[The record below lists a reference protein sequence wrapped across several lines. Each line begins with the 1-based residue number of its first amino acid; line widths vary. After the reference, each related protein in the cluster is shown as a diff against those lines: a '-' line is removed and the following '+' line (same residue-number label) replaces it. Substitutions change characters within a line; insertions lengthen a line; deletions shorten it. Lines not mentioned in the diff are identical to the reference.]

1 MIPAAVVDQILQTAV
16 IEEVIGDYVELK
28 RSGNAYR
35 GLSPFTSERTPS
47 FYVLPAKGIFK
58 CFSSGKGG
66 SLVSFLMELESIS
79 YPEALRMLARRY
91 NIEVEERPISAQE
104 QEALSEK
111 ESLAAVVAWAQKWF
125 TAQLHEGEEGRAIG
139 LSYFAQRGFRDDTL
153 RKFLVGYCP
162 DSWEQMS
169 QAALA
174 AGFAPERLVAT
185 GLARKKDDGKLWDF
199 FKGRVMFP
207 IRDATGRVIGFGGRT
222 LKKEA
227 NIAKYMNSPENVLYH
242 KGDVLY
248 GIFEAKP
255 AILKQDR
262 VLLVEGYTD
271 VMALHQAGVEHAVAS
286 SGTALTPGQI
296 QLIRRFTPNVTV
308 LFDGDAAGVRA
319 SLRGIDLL
327 LEAGLK
333 VQVLLFSDGDDPDS
347 YARKVGPDALQAFLT
362 ERAEDFVSFKIRTLL
377 GEAGSDPLRR
387 AEVIRSVVGSI
398 AVIPDSIERS
408 VFVQRSAALLGVSEG
423 LLVSEVNKAVLRRA
437 EEREKEAQRERA
449 RAQRARGGTGSGGA
463 GSDGVGGSG
472 SRGAAGAGAG
482 PGRGFLPDWREGA
495 GGRAEGMGRGEA
507 PPPPGGS
514 PPPPGGAG
522 GDPGEGVW
530 NLVPSLPEALPDWTA
545 PPGWEGG
552 SAPDPDPDRHALD
565 REWTLPVPPV
575 HVESGS
581 IPGWDDSAPPAVDG
595 PAPVD
600 FGGADGGLDEAGS
613 HPDLAHWGTLPD
625 HVQPAHWP
633 ADDDSA
639 IGFPGIDPGAD
650 LLSALR
656 TDAPRRHLLEKDL
669 VRLLLNYGG
678 HPVDAQVAN
687 EEGTPEPI
695 RVPFAEWVL
704 HHLHAEGIAIL
715 HRECQRIIEFAST
728 ALERGEVP
736 QLEALLRIPDAAL
749 QAVVADA
756 LMVQHVVS
764 ENWAT
769 KHQIYPELESDRLEK
784 ALADALHHLRLD
796 DLHRQMRV
804 VYDVLENLAFL
815 PEHEQED
822 ILKERMLELM
832 ALDRLKVELA
842 RYFGTTIL
850 PEP

>member
-1 MIPAAVVDQILQTAV
+1 
-16 IEEVIGDYVELK
+16 
-28 RSGNAYR
+28 
-35 GLSPFTSERTPS
+35 
-47 FYVLPAKGIFK
+47 
-58 CFSSGKGG
+58 
-66 SLVSFLMELESIS
+66 
-79 YPEALRMLARRY
+79 
-91 NIEVEERPISAQE
+91 
-104 QEALSEK
+104 
-111 ESLAAVVAWAQKWF
+111 
-125 TAQLHEGEEGRAIG
+125 
-139 LSYFAQRGFRDDTL
+139 
-153 RKFLVGYCP
+153 
-162 DSWEQMS
+162 
-169 QAALA
+169 
-174 AGFAPERLVAT
+174 
-185 GLARKKDDGKLWDF
+185 
-199 FKGRVMFP
+199 
-207 IRDATGRVIGFGGRT
+207 
-222 LKKEA
+222 
-227 NIAKYMNSPENVLYH
+227 
-242 KGDVLY
+242 
-248 GIFEAKP
+248 
-255 AILKQDR
+255 
-262 VLLVEGYTD
+262 
-271 VMALHQAGVEHAVAS
+271 
-286 SGTALTPGQI
+286 
-296 QLIRRFTPNVTV
+296 
-308 LFDGDAAGVRA
+308 
-319 SLRGIDLL
+319 
-327 LEAGLK
+327 
-333 VQVLLFSDGDDPDS
+333 
-347 YARKVGPDALQAFLT
+347 
-362 ERAEDFVSFKIRTLL
+362 
-377 GEAGSDPLRR
+377 
-387 AEVIRSVVGSI
+387 
-398 AVIPDSIERS
+398 
-408 VFVQRSAALLGVSEG
+408 
-423 LLVSEVNKAVLRRA
+423 
-437 EEREKEAQRERA
+437 
-449 RAQRARGGTGSGGA
+449 
-463 GSDGVGGSG
+463 
-472 SRGAAGAGAG
+472 
-482 PGRGFLPDWREGA
+482 
-495 GGRAEGMGRGEA
+495 
-507 PPPPGGS
+507 
-514 PPPPGGAG
+514 
-522 GDPGEGVW
+522 VW
-530 NLVPSLPEALPDWTA
+530 NLVPSLPEAVPDWTA

>member
-1 MIPAAVVDQILQTAV
+1 MIPASVVDQILQTAV

-28 RSGNAYR
+28 KSGTAYR
-35 GLSPFTSERTPS
+35 GLSPFTSEKTPS

-66 SLVSFLMELESIS
+66 SLVSFLMEVESIS

-91 NIEVEERPISAQE
+91 NIEVEERPVSAEE
-104 QEALSEK
+104 QQALSER
-111 ESLAAVVAWAQKWF
+111 ESLAALVSWAQKWF
-125 TAQLHEGEEGRAIG
+125 TAQLHETEEGQAIG
-139 LSYFAQRGFRDDTL
+139 LSYFAQRGFREDIL
-153 RKFLVGYCP
+153 RKFLIGYSP
-162 DSWEQMS
+162 DAWEPMS

-185 GLARKKDDGKLWDF
+185 GLARKKEDGKLWDF

-227 NIAKYMNSPENVLYH
+227 NIAKYMNSPENALYH

-255 AILKQDR
+255 AITKHDR

-271 VMALHQAGVEHAVAS
+271 VLALHQAGVEHAVAS

-296 QLIRRFTPNVTV
+296 QLIRRFTTQVTV
-308 LFDGDAAGVRA
+308 LFDGDAAGIRA

-333 VQVLLFSDGDDPDS
+333 VQVLLFPDGDDPDS
-347 YARKVGPDALQAFLT
+347 YARKVGSEAIQAFIA

-408 VFVQRSAALLGVSEG
+408 VFIQQSAGLLGVSEG

-437 EEREKEAQRERA
+437 EEREKEAVRERERAKRERERA
-449 RAQRARGGTGSGGA
+449 RRG
-463 GSDGVGGSG
+463 
-472 SRGAAGAGAG
+472 
-482 PGRGFLPDWREGA
+482 EG
-495 GGRAEGMGRGEA
+495 GRGEGARYA
-507 PPPPGGS
+507 PPIPPLPPVPPAPPLPAEPGPGGQAEDWGARAEPGWPV
-514 PPPPGGAG
+514 PPPA
-522 GDPGEGVW
+522 EV
-530 NLVPSLPEALPDWTA
+530 PDWATPAGWDAADPAA
-545 PPGWEGG
+545 PAGD
-552 SAPDPDPDRHALD
+552 AVD
-565 REWTLPVPPV
+565 REWTLPSPPA
-575 HVESGS
+575 HVASGS
-581 IPGWDDSAPPAVDG
+581 IPGWDDAPPPLPPSPPF
-595 PAPVD
+595 PA
-600 FGGADGGLDEAGS
+600 GA
-613 HPDLAHWGTLPD
+613 
-625 HVQPAHWP
+625 
-633 ADDDSA
+633 
-639 IGFPGIDPGAD
+639 DPGAD
-650 LLSALR
+650 EPPSWIPDLDTLPAPPPSAAELGAHPDAYPGAHPAPYPGDPGAYPDDLDWPLPTGLR
-656 TDAPRRHLLEKDL
+656 PHAPRRHLLEKDL

-678 HPVDAQVAN
+678 HPVDVPVTQPDG
-687 EEGTPEPI
+687 GTERV

-704 HHLHAEGIAIL
+704 HHLHSEAIAIQ
-715 HRECQRIIEFAST
+715 HRECQRIVTFAAE
-728 ALERGEVP
+728 ALDRGEVP
-736 QLEALLRIPDAAL
+736 QMARLLQVPDPAL
-749 QAVVADA
+749 QSVVADA

-796 DLHRQMRV
+796 DLQRQMQAV
-804 VYDVLENLAFL
+804 HAVLEGLAYM
-815 PEHEQED
+815 PENEQEN

-832 ALDRLKVELA
+832 ALDKVKVELA

-850 PEP
+850 PND